1 MWAFAIWDSLKKK
14 IFISRD
20 RFGVKPIYYLINNN
34 YLYFASE
41 LKAFMH
47 IKKENIPDFKYSNFI
62 YSSKDH
68 SNNSYEVTEE
78 TFLNNVKELN
88 PGHQLIIDTFS
99 QCTQKKWW
107 STIDNLIEIPKNSKD

>member
-1 MWAFAIWDSLKKK
+1 
-14 IFISRD
+14 
-20 RFGVKPIYYLINNN
+20 
-34 YLYFASE
+34 
-41 LKAFMH
+41 MH

-88 PGHQLIIDTFS
+88 PGHQLIIDTSS

-107 STIDNLIEIPKNSKD
+107 STIDNLIEIPKNYNDQLDHFKTLFFNSKPILLEGNRVS